1 MAKIKMEEIMEGL
14 AHGVWEEKC
23 NIHKFCS
30 RQTKGGFI
38 SYHLLG
44 IVITSQVVHAMQQPL
59 CHDRSGTGT
68 ENCKLMYQSHWQYQ

>member
-44 IVITSQVVHAMQQPL
+44 IVITSQVVHTMQQPL
-59 CHDRSGTGT
+59 CHDPICNDSGDPEDVTLLPV
-68 ENCKLMYQSHWQYQ
+68 N